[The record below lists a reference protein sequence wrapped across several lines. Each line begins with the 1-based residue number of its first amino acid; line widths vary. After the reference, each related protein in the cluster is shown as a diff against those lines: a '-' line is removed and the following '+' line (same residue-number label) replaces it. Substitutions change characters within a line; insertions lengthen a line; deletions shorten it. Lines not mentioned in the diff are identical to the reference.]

1 MWAEQDVVCC
11 PYDGSTKL
19 TSTLSVVAATL
30 LVKVHRCEFP
40 SPLDACWI
48 NVSLPLPSIDYK
60 WTGGER
66 SPLSILYMLIWYDC
80 ALKPVV
86 PNLLTA
92 RKCPMRCDVG
102 RSLSTLSLAGFSCHS
117 ADVYELFSDLPKET
131 FAPPSVSDGLR
142 RTTWIDFILWP
153 WAGGLNHWDL
163 SWFLIWSDDRCCGV
177 RKAAWRRLWQQT
189 ALHKIWQVASSDVT
203 SATSLKVKNLFGSWS
218 WKEVSWPELI
228 PAEANIS
235 CY

>member
-60 WTGGER
+60 WIGGER

-80 ALKPVV
+80 ALKPVA

-102 RSLSTLSLAGFSCHS
+102 RSLSTLSLAGVSCHS

-131 FAPPSVSDGLR
+131 FAPSERLRWSQKNNMNWLYLVTLSRRLEPLRSELISD
-142 RTTWIDFILWP
+142 
-153 WAGGLNHWDL
+153 
-163 SWFLIWSDDRCCGV
+163 LIWWQMLWGTKSSMKTFV
-177 RKAAWRRLWQQT
+177 AADGAAQNLTSCLKWR
-189 ALHKIWQVASSDVT
+189 H
-203 SATSLKVKNLFGSWS
+203 FGYKFESEKPLRVMELERSELTRTHPCWS
-218 WKEVSWPELI
+218 QH
-228 PAEANIS
+228 
-235 CY
+235 